1 MCRRDLR
8 KRTYSVDFAFL
19 LFSMSP
25 LLCELSLLV
34 VCISVSK
41 LLIALSGADFFFFF
55 IFYVFKKLGITSCVE
70 NQKILYSAHFKTSFP
85 LLQNPLNS
93 NVYPHFFIKIKA
105 KKAKNLEDFLFL
117 MEGMVNALVE
127 SPKHSSLLGP
137 IFSVSSQVLE

>member
-1 MCRRDLR
+1 M
-8 KRTYSVDFAFL
+8 
-19 LFSMSP
+19 
-25 LLCELSLLV
+25 
-34 VCISVSK
+34 SK
-41 LLIALSGADFFFFF
+41 LLIALSGADFFVF

>member
-25 LLCELSLLV
+25 LWCELCLLV
-34 VCISVSK
+34 VCISMSK
-41 LLIALSGADFFFFF
+41 LLIALSGADFFVF

-137 IFSVSSQVLE
+137 IFSVSSQVFE

>member
-1 MCRRDLR
+1 
-8 KRTYSVDFAFL
+8 
-19 LFSMSP
+19 MSP
-25 LLCELSLLV
+25 LLCELCLLV

-41 LLIALSGADFFFFF
+41 LLIALSGADFFVF

-93 NVYPHFFIKIKA
+93 NVYPHFFTKIKA

-127 SPKHSSLLGP
+127 SPKCSSLLGP
-137 IFSVSSQVLE
+137 IFSVSSQVFE